1 MFNLRIQNLLSILM
15 IVLGIV
21 LMTFMINVE
30 SEPGG
35 IPILLVLFGAGWY
48 LITRLRSRS
57 QQK

>member
-1 MFNLRIQNLLSILM
+1 MFNFRIQNLLSILM

-21 LMTFMINVE
+21 LMIFMILVE

-35 IPILLVLFGAGWY
+35 IPILLVLIGAGWY

-57 QQK
+57 QQR